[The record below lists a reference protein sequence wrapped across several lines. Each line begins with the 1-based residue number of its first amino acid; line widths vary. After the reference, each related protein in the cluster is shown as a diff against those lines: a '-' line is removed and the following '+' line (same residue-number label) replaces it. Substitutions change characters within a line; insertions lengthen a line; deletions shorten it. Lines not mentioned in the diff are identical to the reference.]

1 MKSKVLF
8 FLILLICATLGRAE
22 TPAMTALNAL
32 KSGRIEYVDA
42 YIMSPDIAT
51 RSDVSEEELQ
61 RLCKP
66 PLRVFIKS
74 KSTFSS
80 KLYRA
85 LINARPGAT
94 KQSFDLR
101 WGGLFYDRGSRL
113 VFSIYLDKLGSEGRI
128 EGAPF
133 TFDRHL
139 REWFTLISRSDR
151 QD

>member
-1 MKSKVLF
+1 MKSKLLF
-8 FLILLICATLGRAE
+8 FLILLICALLGRAE

-32 KSGRIEYVDA
+32 KGGRIEYADA
-42 YIMSPDIAT
+42 YIMSPDIST
-51 RSDVSEEELQ
+51 RSAVGEEELQ
-61 RLCKP
+61 RRCKP
-66 PLRVFIKS
+66 PLRVSIKANS
-74 KSTFSS
+74 ANSS

-85 LINARPGAT
+85 LMNARPGAT

-101 WGGLFYDRGSRL
+101 WGGLFYDRDSHL